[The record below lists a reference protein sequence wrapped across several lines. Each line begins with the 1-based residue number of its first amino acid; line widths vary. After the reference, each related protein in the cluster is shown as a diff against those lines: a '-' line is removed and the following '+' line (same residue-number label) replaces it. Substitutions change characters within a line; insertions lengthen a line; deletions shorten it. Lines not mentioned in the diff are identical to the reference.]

1 MRNRPGTRLRIDRA
15 KGEPL
20 MRSRTGVYRIVR
32 GLMPVLLATTALV
45 PLSEAHAQSLLDAF
59 VSTYNSNPDL
69 LGQRARLRQVDETV
83 NQALAGWRP
92 VIRGQGELGIN
103 KQNSSLRNPR
113 NQDLEPRNYALSVTQ
128 PLFRGG
134 KTVAQTRSAEADVL
148 AERAALTD
156 REQVV
161 LLGTVSSYS
170 DVVRDDA
177 TVILRRNN
185 VRVLQEQLA
194 ATNARFRVG
203 ELTRTDVAQ
212 AESRLSRSQSDL
224 IAAEAQAANSR
235 AAYQRVVGA
244 RPGPQLQ
251 EAPLLN
257 AVPTTE
263 DQAIAIGL
271 EAAPRVVGAKH
282 RIASAN
288 YAIDNA
294 VGDLLPTAQVVGTV
308 SRAFD
313 QQAKN
318 DHLYSYSIRGQV
330 TVPLYQNGAE
340 YSRVRQAKQL
350 HGQRQNE
357 LDSARRQSA
366 EAVIRAFRTFE
377 ASRAR
382 VESIGA
388 QLRAAQVALDGV
400 RQEAQVGS
408 RTTLDVLNAEQEA
421 LDAQVQLV
429 SARRDMVVGHYSLM
443 SELGLLTARQLRLP
457 VEYYDEEKYYRNVR
471 DSWFGLGSK

>member
-1 MRNRPGTRLRIDRA
+1 
-15 KGEPL
+15 
-20 MRSRTGVYRIVR
+20 MRSRTGVNRIVR
-32 GLMPVLLATTALV
+32 SLAPWVLAASATMPLAG
-45 PLSEAHAQSLLDAF
+45 AHGQTLIEAF

-69 LGQRARLRQVDETV
+69 LAQRARLRQVDETV

-92 VIRGQGELGIN
+92 VIRGQGEIGIN

-113 NQDLEPRNYALSVTQ
+113 EQELRPNNYALSVTQ

-134 KTVAQTRSAEADVL
+134 KTVAQTRSAESDVL
-148 AERAALTD
+148 AERATLTD
-156 REQVV
+156 REQAV

-177 TVILRRNN
+177 TVLLRRNN

-212 AESRLSRSQSDL
+212 AESRLARSQSDL
-224 IAAEAQAANSR
+224 TAAEAQAANSR

-244 RPGPQLQ
+244 RPGPKLQ
-251 EAPLLN
+251 EAPLMN
-257 AVPTTE
+257 TVPTGE
-263 DQAIAIGL
+263 DQAVAIGL
-271 EAAPRVVGAKH
+271 EAAPRVIAAKH

-294 VGDLLPTAQVVGTV
+294 IGDLLPTAQVVGTV

-313 QQAKN
+313 QQVRK
-318 DHLYSYSIRGQV
+318 DHLYSYSLRGQV

-366 EAVIRAFRTFE
+366 EAVIRAFRLFE
-377 ASRAR
+377 AARAR
-382 VESIGA
+382 VDSISA
-388 QLRAAQVALDGV
+388 QVRAAQVALDGV

-408 RTTLDVLNAEQEA
+408 RTTLDVLNAEQEF

-429 SARRDMVVGHYSLM
+429 SARRDMVVGHYTLI
-443 SELGLLTARQLRLP
+443 SELGQLTARQLRLP
-457 VEYYDEEKYYRNVR
+457 VVYYDEEKYYKSVR
-471 DSWFGLGSK
+471 DSWIGLGSN